1 MPALNIDGLTFTF
14 PQAWQASKYDEWS
27 FYRNQFAKQ
36 GDGIKAVD
44 AVALAPTNV
53 AFLIEVKDY
62 RHPDTEKPSQ
72 LPEAIANK
80 VLHTLAAMLPA
91 KLHANS
97 PAEKQLA
104 TAILDCASLRVIAH
118 IEQPQRHR
126 PVVDLADIKQK
137 LRQLLRAVDAHPKVV
152 SMNDMNGLTWT
163 VA

>member
-1 MPALNIDGLTFTF
+1 MLVLNIDGLNFTF
-14 PQAWQASKYDEWS
+14 PQGWQASKYDEWS
-27 FYRNQFAKQ
+27 FYRNQFVKQ

-44 AVALAPTNV
+44 AVALEPTNT

-62 RHPDTEKPSQ
+62 RRPDTEKPSQ

-91 KLHANS
+91 KLRAND
-97 PAEKQLA
+97 PTEQQLA
-104 TAILDCASLRVIAH
+104 AAILACASLRVIAH
-118 IEQPQRHR
+118 IEQPLRHR

-137 LRQLLRAVDAHPKVV
+137 LRRLLRAVDANPKVV
-152 SMNDMNGLTWT
+152 SMNDMNGLNWT

>member
-1 MPALNIDGLTFTF
+1 MPALNIDGLIFTF
-14 PQAWQASKYDEWS
+14 PQGWQASKYDDWS

-44 AVALAPTNV
+44 AVALSPTNT

-72 LPEAIANK
+72 LPEAVANK

-91 KLHANS
+91 KLHATNS
-97 PAEKQLA
+97 GEQQLA
-104 TAILDCASLRVIAH
+104 TAILGCVSLRVIAH
-118 IEQPQRHR
+118 IEQPRHHR

-137 LRQLLRAVDAHPKVV
+137 LRRLLRSVDKHPKVV
-152 SMNDMNGLTWT
+152 SMNDMNGLTWS